1 MARVTPAFS
10 KQIQIQTKEKIAERS
25 DVGILTS
32 STFVDSVCCD
42 FGIAPNE
49 GNAKNFKEGA
59 VHWLLFTLDV
69 LHHDVG
75 VQRLD
80 DLDRLGSLVLLELLA
95 IEQVLLE
102 VCWKRPETIGM
113 DCGYDVLVVAA
124 IVTLEERS
132 NENLRV
138 GIFIFSVDL
147 W

>member
-1 MARVTPAFS
+1 M
-10 KQIQIQTKEKIAERS
+10 
-25 DVGILTS
+25 TS
-32 STFVDSVCCD
+32 STCTFVNSICCD
-42 FGIAPNE
+42 LCIAANK
-49 GNAKNFKEGA
+49 GDAKNFKEGA
-59 VHWLLFTLDV
+59 VHRLLFTLDV

-102 VCWKRPETIGM
+102 VLWKRPETIGM

-138 GIFIFSVDL
+138 GVFICLVDL

>member
-1 MARVTPAFS
+1 M
-10 KQIQIQTKEKIAERS
+10 
-25 DVGILTS
+25 DILNS
-32 STFVDSVCCD
+32 STFVNSICCD
-42 FGIAPNE
+42 LGIAAYE
-49 GNAKNFKEGA
+49 GDAKNLKEGA
-59 VHWLLFTLDV
+59 VHRLLVTLDV

-80 DLDRLGSLVLLELLA
+80 HLDRLGCLVLLELLA

-102 VCWKRPETIGM
+102 VLWKRPETIGM

-124 IVTLEERS
+124 ILTLEERS

>member
-1 MARVTPAFS
+1 M
-10 KQIQIQTKEKIAERS
+10 
-25 DVGILTS
+25 GILTS
-32 STFVDSVCCD
+32 STSTFVNSICCD
-42 FGIAPNE
+42 LGIAAYE
-49 GNAKNFKEGA
+49 GDAKNFKEGA
-59 VHWLLFTLDV
+59 VHRLLVALDV
-69 LHHDVG
+69 LHHHVG

-113 DCGYDVLVVAA
+113 DCSYDVLVVAA
-124 IVTLEERS
+124 IITLEERS

>member
-1 MARVTPAFS
+1 M
-10 KQIQIQTKEKIAERS
+10 
-25 DVGILTS
+25 GILTS
-32 STFVDSVCCD
+32 STFVNSICCD
-42 FGIAPNE
+42 LGIAAYE
-49 GNAKNFKEGA
+49 GDAKNFKEGA
-59 VHWLLFTLDV
+59 VYRLLVTLDV

-80 DLDRLGSLVLLELLA
+80 DLDRLGGLILLELLA

-124 IVTLEERS
+124 IITLEERS
-132 NENLRV
+132 NKNFRE
-138 GIFIFSVDL
+138 GIFIFTVES